1 MHVWF
6 FDIQMYL
13 LLTTRFKGNLF
24 PYGLPATLSPIT
36 IISHHNS
43 LSALSLFKGVLFCLF
58 LFGKFFL
65 LQFMLY

>member
-6 FDIQMYL
+6 FDIQVSL
-13 LLTTRFKGNLF
+13 LLTTPFKGNLF
-24 PYGLPATLSPIT
+24 PYGLPATLSPLT

-43 LSALSLFKGVLFCLF
+43 LSALSLFKGVLFCLY
-58 LFGKFFL
+58 FGKIFL